1 MRFAAVAPPR
11 LRTLEESER
20 TATWLELFYDLAFV
34 AAVAMMGTR
43 LVHDASWASI
53 ASYLAYFALVW
64 WLWASHTFYADRYD
78 TDDLFYRLLA
88 GAQMVGVML
97 IAVSLSLGEAGST
110 MVFAIGYTAA
120 RLILLALYVRAYRHV
135 AETRELVRGYLIGFG
150 FASVLWLTSIAVPEP
165 YRFWIW
171 FAAFAVDLAT
181 PFVLRRI
188 QAAAPLDVSHLPE
201 RFGLFTILVLGEA
214 IVAAT
219 VGLSHV
225 SWQPST
231 TLVGILG
238 LGTATCLWWIN
249 FDHLDGSVVRRRK
262 DRRNWRPTVWIY
274 SHLPLA
280 IALAMFGVS
289 VEIAIVAADRGHEY
303 HTAGRWLLTGSVALA
318 FSAMAAIQLA
328 SVRSDREQLRRSV
341 IINRLV
347 GIPIVL
353 VIGLVP
359 GIGAVWTMA
368 LVTAVCTGEI
378 VADLAAANP
387 GVLRRDAVTVGE
399 SNG

>member
-1 MRFAAVAPPR
+1 MRFAAVSPPR

-20 TATWLELFYDLAFV
+20 SATWLELFYDLAFV

-43 LVHDASWASI
+43 LVHGVTWASL

-78 TDDLFYRLLA
+78 TDDLIYRLLA
-88 GAQMVGVML
+88 GAQMVGVVL
-97 IAVSLSLGEAGST
+97 IAVSVSLGEAGST
-110 MVFAIGYTAA
+110 MVFAIGYTAV
-120 RLILLALYVRAYRHV
+120 RLILLALYARAYKYV
-135 AETRELVRGYLIGFG
+135 PATRELVRGYLIGFG
-150 FASVLWLTSIAVPEP
+150 SASALWLVSIVVPEP
-165 YRFWIW
+165 YRFWLWGI
-171 FAAFAVDLAT
+171 AFAVDLAT
-181 PFVLRRI
+181 PYVLRRA

-201 RFGLFTILVLGEA
+201 RFGLFTILVLGES
-214 IVAAT
+214 IVAVT

-225 SWQPST
+225 PWQLST

-249 FDHLDGSVVRRRK
+249 FDHLDGSVVRRRG

-289 VEIAIVAADRGHEY
+289 VEIAIVAADHGHDY
-303 HTAGRWLLTGSVALA
+303 HDAERWLLVGSVALGL
-318 FSAMAAIQLA
+318 SAMAAIQAA
-328 SVRSDREQLRRSV
+328 SVRSDRERLRRSV

-353 VIGLVP
+353 LVGVVP
-359 GIGAVWTMA
+359 GIGAVGAMA
-368 LVTAVCTGEI
+368 LVTAVCSGEI
-378 VADLAAANP
+378 VADLVAAN
-387 GVLRRDAVTVGE
+387 T
-399 SNG
+399 

>member
-1 MRFAAVAPPR
+1 MSPPR

-20 TATWLELFYDLAFV
+20 SATWLELFYDLAFV

-43 LVHDASWASI
+43 LVHGVTWASL

-78 TDDLFYRLLA
+78 TDDLIYRLLA
-88 GAQMVGVML
+88 GAQMVGVVL
-97 IAVSLSLGEAGST
+97 IAVSVSLGEAGSI
-110 MVFAIGYTAA
+110 MVFAIGYTAV
-120 RLILLALYVRAYRHV
+120 RLILLALYARAYKYV
-135 AETRELVRGYLIGFG
+135 PATRELVRGYLIGFG
-150 FASVLWLTSIAVPEP
+150 SASALWLVSIVVPEP
-165 YRFWIW
+165 YRFWLWGI
-171 FAAFAVDLAT
+171 AFAVDLAT
-181 PFVLRRI
+181 PYVLRRA

-201 RFGLFTILVLGEA
+201 RFGLFTILVLGES
-214 IVAAT
+214 IVAVT

-225 SWQPST
+225 SWQLST

-249 FDHLDGSVVRRRK
+249 FDHLDGSVVRRRG

-289 VEIAIVAADRGHEY
+289 VEIGIVAADHGHDY
-303 HTAGRWLLTGSVALA
+303 HDAERWLLVGSVALGL
-318 FSAMAAIQLA
+318 SAMAAIQAA
-328 SVRSDREQLRRSV
+328 SVRSDRERLRRSV

-353 VIGLVP
+353 LVGVVP

-368 LVTAVCTGEI
+368 LVTAVCSGEI
-378 VADLAAANP
+378 VADLVAAN
-387 GVLRRDAVTVGE
+387 T
-399 SNG
+399 

>member
-1 MRFAAVAPPR
+1 MKFAAVAPPR

-43 LVHDASWASI
+43 LVHDVTWSSI
-53 ASYLAYFALVW
+53 ASYLGYFALVW

-78 TDDLFYRLLA
+78 TDDLIYRFLA
-88 GAQMVGVML
+88 GAQMVGVAL
-97 IAVSLSLGEAGST
+97 IAVSVSLGEAGST
-110 MVFAIGYTAA
+110 VVFALGYTSV
-120 RLILLALYVRAYRHV
+120 RVILLLLYARAYRHV
-135 AETRELVRGYLIGFG
+135 AATRELVRGYLIGFG
-150 FASVLWLTSIAVPEP
+150 SASALWLISIVVPEP
-165 YRFWIW
+165 YRFWLW
-171 FAAFAVDLAT
+171 AVAFTVDLAT
-181 PFVLRRI
+181 PYVLRRV

-201 RFGLFTILVLGEA
+201 RFGLFTILVLGES
-214 IVAAT
+214 IVAVT

-225 SWQPST
+225 SWQLST

-238 LGTATCLWWIN
+238 LGIATCLWWIN
-249 FDHLDGSVVRRRK
+249 FDHLDGSVIRRRG

-280 IALAMFGVS
+280 IGLAMLGVS
-289 VEIAIVAADRGHEY
+289 IEIAIVAADHGHDY
-303 HTAGRWLLTGSVALA
+303 HDAERWLFVGSVALA
-318 FSAMAAIQLA
+318 LAAMAGIQTA
-328 SVRSDREQLRRSV
+328 TVRSDREQLRRSV

-353 VIGLVP
+353 LIGLIP

-368 LVTAVCTGEI
+368 LVTAVCSGEI
-378 VADLAAANP
+378 VADLAAAN
-387 GVLRRDAVTVGE
+387 T
-399 SNG
+399 

>member
-1 MRFAAVAPPR
+1 MKFAAVAPPR

-43 LVHDASWASI
+43 LVHDVSWSSI

-78 TDDLFYRLLA
+78 TDDLIYRFLA
-88 GAQMVGVML
+88 GAQMVGVAL
-97 IAVSLSLGEAGST
+97 IAVSVSLGEAGST
-110 MVFAIGYTAA
+110 MVFALAYTAV
-120 RLILLALYVRAYRHV
+120 RLILLVLYARAYRHV
-135 AETRELVRGYLIGFG
+135 VETRALVRGYLIGFG
-150 FASVLWLTSIAVPEP
+150 VASALWLVSIVVPEP
-165 YRFWIW
+165 YRFFLW
-171 FAAFAVDLAT
+171 FIAFAVDLAT
-181 PFVLRRI
+181 PYVLRRA

-201 RFGLFTILVLGEA
+201 RFGLFTILVLGES
-214 IVAAT
+214 IVAVT

-225 SWQPST
+225 SWQLST

-249 FDHLDGSVVRRRK
+249 FDHLEGSVVRRRG

-280 IALAMFGVS
+280 IGLAMLGVS
-289 VEIAIVAADRGHEY
+289 VEIAIVAADHGHDY
-303 HTAGRWLLTGSVALA
+303 HAAERWLLVGSVALA
-318 FSAMAAIQLA
+318 LSAMAAIQVA
-328 SVRSDREQLRRSV
+328 SVRGERERLRRSV

-347 GIPIVL
+347 GIPAL
-353 VIGLVP
+353 LLIGLIP
-359 GIGAVWTMA
+359 GVGAVWTMA
-368 LVTAVCTGEI
+368 LVTAVCSGEI
-378 VADLAAANP
+378 VADLVAAN
-387 GVLRRDAVTVGE
+387 T
-399 SNG
+399 

>member
-1 MRFAAVAPPR
+1 MTFAAVSPPR

-43 LVHDASWASI
+43 LVHDPSWTSVG
-53 ASYLAYFALVW
+53 SYLAYFALVW

-78 TDDLFYRLLA
+78 TDDLIYRLLA
-88 GAQMVGVML
+88 GAQMVGVIL
-97 IAVSLSLGEAGST
+97 IAVSLSPGEAGST
-110 MVFAIGYTAA
+110 MVFAAGYTAA
-120 RLILLALYVRAYRHV
+120 RLILLALYARAYRHV
-135 AETRELVRGYLIGFG
+135 AETRELVQGYLIGFG
-150 FASVLWLTSIAVPEP
+150 FASALWLVSIVVPEP
-165 YRFWIW
+165 YRLWLW
-171 FAAFAVDLAT
+171 AVAFAVDLAT
-181 PFVLRRI
+181 PFALRRI
-188 QAAAPLDVSHLPE
+188 QAAVPLDVSHLPE

-214 IVAAT
+214 IVAVT

-225 SWQPST
+225 PWQWST

-249 FDHLDGSVVRRRK
+249 FDHLDGSVVRRRR
-262 DRRNWRPTVWIY
+262 DQRNWRPTVWIY

-289 VEIAIVAADRGHEY
+289 VEIAIVAAGHGHGY
-303 HTAGRWLLTGSVALA
+303 DTAGRWLLTGSVALA
-318 FSAMAAIQLA
+318 FAAMAAIQVA

-341 IINRLV
+341 ITNRLV

-353 VIGLVP
+353 LIGVIP

-387 GVLRRDAVTVGE
+387 GVLQSGRATVGE
-399 SNG
+399 SSG